1 MTDTTARAERQSVLH
16 DVAEFHRAFEHPI
29 HTTPQHFV
37 PTDLV
42 NLRIDLLREEFQEY
56 LKAARDEDVVEIAD
70 ALADM
75 QYIINGTA
83 LVYGID
89 LNAVHAEV
97 HRSNMSK
104 LGPNGQVVRRADGKV
119 LKPATYE
126 PPMIVVVL
134 EEQDGTH
141 LQPEERAIEVR
152 RHDYDTNSFS
162 AASPYCA
169 AMVERGGGGDQ
180 CGLLRDDPAH
190 LPLTAVVQTLDGV
203 QHIGVLPVDAA
214 TARNSDE
221 RPKRNTLDDRLR
233 ALETILAFP
242 NGRID
247 DLNRESAQQV
257 IIEARNALKKQ
268 VAAW

>member
-29 HTTPQHFV
+29 HTTPQSIV
-37 PTDLV
+37 PSDLV
-42 NLRIDLLREEFQEY
+42 KLRTELLREEFEEY
-56 LKAARDEDVVEIAD
+56 LVAAFDEDLVEIAD

-126 PPMIVVVL
+126 PPQLAHVL
-134 EEQDGTH
+134 AEQDG
-141 LQPEERAIEVR
+141 
-152 RHDYDTNSFS
+152 
-162 AASPYCA
+162 
-169 AMVERGGGGDQ
+169 
-180 CGLLRDDPAH
+180 AH
-190 LPLTAVVQTLDGV
+190 L
-203 QHIGVLPVDAA
+203 
-214 TARNSDE
+214 
-221 RPKRNTLDDRLR
+221 
-233 ALETILAFP
+233 
-242 NGRID
+242 
-247 DLNRESAQQV
+247 
-257 IIEARNALKKQ
+257 
-268 VAAW
+268 